1 MTTILPSDN
10 PEWGFWGTSE
20 RSGYDTAMAWEAT
33 GNALA
38 TAFDLTP
45 TEIRDLLDSRFGR
58 HLADD
63 LSFIDGGPASA
74 QAIETHI
81 MARLADRRWRRW
93 VEQAIAEVRNAHA
106 EGASP

>member
-1 MTTILPSDN
+1 MMTKTKTMLPTDN
-10 PEWGFWGTSE
+10 PAWGFWGTGE
-20 RSGYDTAMAWEAT
+20 RNGYDVAMAWQAV
-33 GNALA
+33 GDALA

-45 TEIRDLLDSRFGR
+45 VEIRDLLDARFGR

-63 LSFIDGGPASA
+63 LSFIDGGPVSA

-93 VEQAIAEVRNAHA
+93 VEQSIAEVRSIQA
-106 EGASP
+106 